1 MIKCFLAQLGVLAFL
16 LAVTAVAA
24 FSQTPNTGAMVVVVE
39 DQNGAVIR
47 DAKVSVVNDATG
59 ATREVM
65 TGSAG
70 SATIP
75 ALSLTGTYTVT
86 VSKDG
91 FANEERKEISL
102 RSGETATIKV
112 NLAVGASK
120 SEVTIIGTQQGVRAN
135 PQIGLPLETK
145 QINETPILGRK
156 VTTLPLLNSA
166 FRQGKGTGDLFV
178 NATYFIT
185 GVGSRRA
192 TTFTLDGANN
202 DEAWGRQTAI
212 TTLPLNA
219 VQEVNIL
226 TNAFS
231 AEFGWTSG
239 PALNFV
245 TKSGTNDF
253 HGEGLFMYRPGSW
266 QAETFPTKNYCP
278 PSLST
283 CVTPSTLQAI
293 NPIDI
298 PDQLSQVSGTIG
310 GPIIKDKTFF
320 FVTTDY
326 TWQNRTT
333 FLSSTLPSFVLPP
346 DGNLAWVGHY
356 RQFLFNGRLDHKLTS
371 KQTLMFRFNMDR
383 FHDDN

>member
-1 MIKCFLAQLGVLAFL
+1 MIKRLLVQLSVFAVL
-16 LAVTAVAA
+16 LAMAAVAA
-24 FSQTPNTGAMVVVVE
+24 SAQTPNTGSIVVVVE
-39 DQNGAVIR
+39 DQNGAVVK

-59 ATREVM
+59 AAREAL
-65 TGSAG
+65 TGNEG
-70 SATIP
+70 SATVA
-75 ALSLTGTYTVT
+75 ALSLTGTYTLSVA
-86 VSKDG
+86 KDG
-91 FANEERKEISL
+91 FGTEQRKDITL

-112 NLAVGASK
+112 TLAVGTSQA
-120 SEVTIIGTQQGVRAN
+120 EVTIVGTAQGVHAN
-135 PQIGLPLETK
+135 PQIGLPLKTE

-219 VQEVNIL
+219 VQEVNIM

-266 QAETFPTKNYCP
+266 QAKTFATKNYCP
-278 PSLST
+278 PSIST
-283 CVTPSTLQAI
+283 CVTP
-293 NPIDI
+293 
-298 PDQLSQVSGTIG
+298 
-310 GPIIKDKTFF
+310 
-320 FVTTDY
+320 TT
-326 TWQNRTT
+326 
-333 FLSSTLPSFVLPP
+333 
-346 DGNLAWVGHY
+346 
-356 RQFLFNGRLDHKLTS
+356 
-371 KQTLMFRFNMDR
+371 
-383 FHDDN
+383 